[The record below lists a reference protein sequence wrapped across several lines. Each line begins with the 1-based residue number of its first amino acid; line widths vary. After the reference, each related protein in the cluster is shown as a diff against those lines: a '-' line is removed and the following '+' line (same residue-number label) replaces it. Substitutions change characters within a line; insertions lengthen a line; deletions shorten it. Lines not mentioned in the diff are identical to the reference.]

1 MSAASSSLGRM
12 SRGALSVVLIVAATV
27 LAVAGGVALYAREEI
42 VDADAFTERAVD
54 AVERDPVR
62 EVVSREIVV
71 QLIDR
76 GSTDLISARPV
87 LESVVEFVVASQ
99 PFQRVLRASAAQ
111 AHRLL
116 FVRDTGNASFDV
128 ADAGTVVISAL
139 RSVSPDVAKH
149 IPPDADAT
157 LLELRNRSFATQTLR
172 LADEVRMLGLVLPA
186 LALLL
191 YALAVL
197 VAPDRRG
204 AVTRAGIALGAGC
217 ALVAIAVRVLE
228 SRVVANVH
236 GSDELTD
243 ADVQAA
249 VREVLDVYLG
259 DLFTWALVLGAFAL
273 LVAAAS
279 ASLLRPLAAGET
291 LERLRAAARP
301 PRRRGWRVAR
311 GGAIMVLGAFV
322 VLEPLLALE
331 TIAVVGGA
339 LLLYLG
345 TAELLSAV
353 QPRDRTAQTRARRR
367 LWPALA
373 AGALA
378 VAVCAGAL
386 VAVLGGGDDDG
397 AVPAQAAVTTCN
409 GYAEL
414 CDRRLDQV
422 VFPGTHNSMSAA
434 DTKGWL
440 LANQRRTIPRQ
451 LRDGIRLFLIDPHY
465 GVQDRGGRVR
475 TDFAA
480 ERRGLNRVG
489 KNLTPEAQ
497 RALRGVGGGLG
508 VGTFKGKRDVWLC
521 HSVCELGAT
530 NMVAALTDIRR
541 FLERNPGEVVILF
554 DEDYVTER
562 DLAKVYRRAGLMPYL
577 AVLDRDEPL
586 PTLRQLIRGGKRV
599 IVFTEREPSGE
610 YEWNHEGFSFIQD
623 TPLGATKAS
632 AFSCALNRGD
642 ASNPLLAV
650 NNWIDRFPPPLS
662 ANREVLKPS
671 FVQRRLRRCER
682 ERGLRPTLVAS
693 DFYDQGGL
701 VEAAHRLN
709 GMGDRKPAPPR

>member
-12 SRGALSVVLIVAATV
+12 SRGALSVVLIVAAAV
-27 LAVAGGVALYAREEI
+27 VGVAGGVALYAREEI
-42 VDADAFTERAVD
+42 VDANAFTERAVD
-54 AVERDPVR
+54 ALERDPVR

-87 LESVVEFVVASQ
+87 IESVVDFVVASQ
-99 PFQRVLRASAAQ
+99 PFRRVLRASAAQ

-116 FVRDTGNASFDV
+116 FVRDSGHATFDV
-128 ADAGTVVISAL
+128 ADAGTVVVSAL
-139 RSVSPDVAKH
+139 RSVSPQVARR
-149 IPPDADAT
+149 IPPNVDAT
-157 LLELRNRSFATQTLR
+157 LLELRNRSFATRSLR
-172 LADEVRMLGLVLPA
+172 VAEDVRLLGLVLPA
-186 LALLL
+186 AALVLL
-191 YALAVL
+191 ALAVA
-197 VAPDRRG
+197 VAPDRRA

-236 GSDELTD
+236 GEDELTD

-249 VREVLDVYLG
+249 VRELLDAYLG
-259 DLFTWALVLGAFAL
+259 DLFAWALALGALAL

-279 ASLLRPLAAGET
+279 ASLLRPLAAGER

-301 PRRRGWRVAR
+301 PVRRGWRAVRGVAI
-311 GGAIMVLGAFV
+311 AVLGAFV

-331 TIAVVGGA
+331 TVAVVGGA
-339 LLLYLG
+339 LLLYVG
-345 TAELLSAV
+345 TAELLSAI
-353 QPRDRTAQTRARRR
+353 QPRGRAAETRARRR

-373 AGALA
+373 AGAVA
-378 VAVCAGAL
+378 VAAAAGAL
-386 VAVLGGGDDDG
+386 VVALDGGEESPAPARAG
-397 AVPAQAAVTTCN
+397 ALTCN

-414 CDRRLDQV
+414 CDQRLDQV
-422 VFPGTHNSMSAA
+422 VFAGTHNSMSAA
-434 DTKGWL
+434 DSRGWL

-465 GVQDRGGRVR
+465 GVQDRSGRVR

-497 RALRGVGGGLG
+497 RALRGIGGGLG
-508 VGTFKGKRDVWLC
+508 VGTFKGRRDVWLC

-562 DLAKVYRRAGLMPYL
+562 DLAGVYRRAGLMPYL

-586 PTLRQLIRGGKRV
+586 PTLRQLVRSGKRA

-610 YEWNHEGFSFIQD
+610 YDWNHDGFSFIQD

-632 AFSCALNRGD
+632 AFSCRLNRGD
-642 ASNPLLAV
+642 ASSPLLAV

-662 ANREVLKPS
+662 ANREVLRPA
-671 FVQRRLRRCER
+671 FIERRLRRCER
-682 ERGLRPTLVAS
+682 ERGLKPTLVAS
-693 DFYDQGGL
+693 DFYDQGDL
-701 VEAAHRLN
+701 VGAVRELN
-709 GMGDRKPAPPR
+709 GLAGRRPAPVR